1 MRSLGDEVAAPGLSY
16 IVRRRSAGSPRIA
29 MQGSRTLMPQPQVD
43 ATEQELIRRVRGG
56 DKEAFYGL
64 VRPYER
70 AVFFAARSGLNND
83 ADAEEAAQEAVFKAF
98 MHIEEFRGDSKFQTW
113 LVQNATH
120 EA

>member
-1 MRSLGDEVAAPGLSY
+1 MGSLGDEVVAPGLSY
-16 IVRRRSAGSPRIA
+16 IVTRGSAGSARAA

-43 ATEQELIRRVRGG
+43 ATEQELIRRVREG

-83 ADAEEAAQEAVFKAF
+83 ADAEEAAQEAGLKAV
-98 MHIEEFRGDSKFQTW
+98 MDITELRGEGK
-113 LVQNATH
+113 
-120 EA
+120 